1 MNIKKTFI
9 ISLIVI
15 CLILASSFILINK
28 KKTKSVINN
37 IVSEEVKKNQEQIEQ
52 LTDDNNYQIKPIRL
66 IDETDHLWG
75 EKTAPVQMIIY
86 SDFEDPFCA
95 NFYGTLKQIK
105 TEFGDKV
112 VVAYRHYLL
121 DSHQNALIASEISEC
136 ASEQGKFWE
145 MYNKLFANNKTG
157 LMGIDQFNINV
168 KELGL
173 DKVKFA
179 KCLETEQFKTKILKQ
194 MSEGKEAGITGVPAL
209 FINNKIYPG
218 AYPFED
224 FTARDGKP
232 EKGMKSIIGEVLK

>member
-15 CLILASSFILINK
+15 CLILAFGFILINK
-28 KKTKSVINN
+28 KKNISVVNN
-37 IVSEEVKKNQEQIEQ
+37 VVSEEVKKNQEQAKQ
-52 LTDDNNYQIKPIRL
+52 LIANNNQVKPIRL
-66 IDETDHLWG
+66 INETDHLWG
-75 EKTAPVQMIIY
+75 EKAAPVQMVIY
-86 SDFEDPFCA
+86 SDFKDPFCA
-95 NFYGTLKQIK
+95 DFYDTLKQIK

-112 VVAYRHYLL
+112 VVAYRHFLL
-121 DSHQNALIASEISEC
+121 DSHQNALIASEASEC

-157 LMGIDQFNINV
+157 LIGIDQFNINV

-173 DKVKFA
+173 DQIKFA
-179 KCLETEQFKTKILKQ
+179 KCLETEQYKTKILEQ
-194 MSEGKEAGITGVPAL
+194 MLEGKEAGVVGVPVI

-224 FTARDGKP
+224 FIARDGKP
-232 EKGMKSIIGEVLK
+232 EKGMKNIIGEILK